1 MKSTFNR
8 LGDYIVEIDNR
19 NKDMSVS
26 NLLGV
31 SISKEFMPS
40 VANVIGTDLSNYK
53 IISKNQFACSLMQ
66 VSRDGGIA
74 VSLYKEDKPSIMSPA
89 YHLFEIVSNELI
101 PEYLEM
107 IMISS
112 EFDRAAVFYAIGGV
126 RGTLT
131 WNEFCDMRIPV
142 PSIEEQR
149 KIVHD
154 YKVIADRIE
163 LLKKINVNLEK
174 QAQVLYK
181 SWFVDFDPFGNN
193 LPSNWSEVC
202 ISDIASDDVCGKT
215 PSTDDESN
223 FGGKYPFITIP
234 DMHDSVYA
242 TKTERTLSDKRISKL
257 LPENSVCVSCIAT
270 VGLVSLVAT
279 PSQTNQQINSIIC
292 KKDVSSFYV
301 YLKMRTL
308 RSELEALGAGGSAT
322 LNVSKSLFSQIK
334 MLYPDVETCN
344 KFDNIVKPIFDSI
357 RNNQLEIERL
367 IDFKEALNNSMIKEV
382 A

>member
-1 MKSTFNR
+1 MASNYKKLGEFLR
-8 LGDYIVEIDNR
+8 LTDER
-19 NKDMSVS
+19 NSDLSIT
-26 NLLGV
+26 NLQGV
-31 SISKEFMPS
+31 SISKQFIPS
-40 VANVIGTDLSNYK
+40 IANIIGTDLSSYK
-53 IISKNQFACSLMQ
+53 IVRKGQFAYGPVTSRNGDK
-66 VSRDGGIA
+66 VSIA
-74 VSLYKEDKPSIMSPA
+74 LLESDDCIISSSYLSFEVVDKTK
-89 YHLFEIVSNELI
+89 LD
-101 PEYLEM
+101 PEYLM
-107 IMISS
+107 LWFMRP
-112 EFDRAAVFYAIGGV
+112 EFDRYARFMSNGSAREIFDWECMCGV
-126 RGTLT
+126 EL
-131 WNEFCDMRIPV
+131 PV

-154 YKVIADRIE
+154 YKIIADRIE

-202 ISDIASDDVCGKT
+202 ISDIASDVVCGKT

-242 TKTERTLSDKRISKL
+242 TKTERTLSDKGISKI

-334 MLYPDVETCN
+334 MLYPDAETCN

>member
-8 LGDYIVEIDNR
+8 LGDYIAEIDNR

-202 ISDIASDDVCGKT
+202 ISDIASDVVCGKT

-242 TKTERTLSDKRISKL
+242 TKTERTLSDKGISKL

>member
-89 YHLFEIVSNELI
+89 YHLFEIVSNELV

-154 YKVIADRIE
+154 YKVITNRIE

-181 SWFVDFDPFGNN
+181 SWFIDFDPFGNN

-202 ISDIASDDVCGKT
+202 ISDIASDVVCGKT

-242 TKTERTLSDKRISKL
+242 TKTERTLSDKGISKL